1 MSVYNS
7 ENTLE
12 KAVESVLSQS
22 HKNFEFLIMDDG
34 SKDTSLSKLKKLEKK
49 DKRIKIFTNPTN
61 LGLTKSLNVLLEHS
75 GYNLIARQD
84 ADDISFSNRAERQ
97 LEFMFRNNL
106 DAVYSRA
113 IRNDNLKLLPRY
125 SYYFPDRLVIRFK
138 NPFIHGTLLAKKE
151 VIQSVGN
158 YDEKIAYAQDFKLAK
173 DLLDSNFKVKT
184 IKEPLYKINMS
195 ENISNLKKKEQQHY
209 ANLIKRGKL

>member
-12 KAVESVLSQS
+12 KAVESVLSQT

-75 GYNLIARQD
+75 AYNLIARQD
-84 ADDISFSNRAERQ
+84 ADDISFSYRAERQ

-113 IRNDNLKLLPRY
+113 IRNDNLKLLPKY
-125 SYYFPDRLVIRFK
+125 SFYFPDRLVIKFK
-138 NPFIHGTLLAKKE
+138 NPFIHGTLLAKKDA
-151 VIQSVGN
+151 IKSVGN
-158 YDEKIAYAQDFKLAK
+158 YDEKIVYAQDYKLAK

-209 ANLIKRGKL
+209 ANLIKKGKF

>member
-12 KAVESVLSQS
+12 KAVESILSQT

-75 GYNLIARQD
+75 NYNLIARQD

-97 LEFMFRNNL
+97 LEFMFKNNL

-125 SYYFPDRLVIRFK
+125 SYYFPDRLVMRFK
-138 NPFIHGTLLAKKE
+138 NPFVHGTLLAKKE
-151 VIQSVGN
+151 VVKSVGS
-158 YDEKIAYAQDFKLAK
+158 YVEKIPYAQDYKLAK

-184 IKEPLYKINMS
+184 IKEPLYRINMS

-209 ANLIKRGKL
+209 ATLIKKGKL

>member
-7 ENTLE
+7 EYTLVD
-12 KAVESVLSQS
+12 AVESVLSQT

-34 SKDTSLSKLKKLEKK
+34 SKDSSHSKLKKLEKK
-49 DKRIKIFTNPTN
+49 DNRIKIFTNSTN
-61 LGLTKSLNVLLEHS
+61 LGLTKSLNVLLENS
-75 GYNLIARQD
+75 SYNLIARQD
-84 ADDISFSNRAERQ
+84 ADDISLPHRAERQ

-113 IRNDNLKLLPRY
+113 IRNDNLKLLPKY
-125 SYYFPDRLVIRFK
+125 SYYFPDKLVIRFK

-151 VIQSVGN
+151 AIQSVGN

-184 IKEPLYKINMS
+184 IKEPLYRINMS

-209 ANLIKRGKL
+209 ANLIKKGKL

>member
-7 ENTLE
+7 ENTVE
-12 KAVESVLSQS
+12 KAVESILSQT

-61 LGLTKSLNVLLEHS
+61 LGLTKSLNILLEHS
-75 GYNLIARQD
+75 GYNLIGRQD

-97 LEFMFRNNL
+97 LEFMFSNNL

-151 VIQSVGN
+151 AIQSVGN
-158 YDEKIAYAQDFKLAK
+158 YDEKIAYAQDYKLAK

-184 IKEPLYKINMS
+184 IKEPLYKISMS